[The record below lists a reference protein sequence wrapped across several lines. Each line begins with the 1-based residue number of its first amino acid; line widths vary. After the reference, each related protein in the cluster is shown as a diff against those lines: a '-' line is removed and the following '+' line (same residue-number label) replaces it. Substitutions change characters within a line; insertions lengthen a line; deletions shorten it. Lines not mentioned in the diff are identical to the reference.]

1 MPVAR
6 THRDVAGCR
15 GLRIGSAR
23 SIDQRKVRP
32 PDRRRTDP
40 CRRKSKGAAVCG
52 ITATPY
58 APPK

>member
-1 MPVAR
+1 MFPVCRDLNIGYAR
-6 THRDVAGCR
+6 P
-15 GLRIGSAR
+15 
-23 SIDQRKVRP
+23 IDQRKIRP
-32 PDRRRTDP
+32 PDLQQTDP